1 MVIGG
6 YRGLYM
12 VIGGYTWLLAAIL
25 VIHGYV
31 YRIVHCVA
39 GCMTRYLPRE
49 KLSPAEAKEVP
60 RAKPE
65 VLPRLP
71 REITFPCSSNLHLV
85 FS

>member
-1 MVIGG
+1 M
-6 YRGLYM
+6 YKYM
-12 VIGGYTWLLAAIL
+12 
-25 VIHGYV
+25 
-31 YRIVHCVA
+31 YRIDHCVA

-71 REITFPCSSNLHLV
+71 REITFPKVDNGSYNPLRSDLSILYYA
-85 FS
+85 

>member
-1 MVIGG
+1 M
-6 YRGLYM
+6 GLYM
-12 VIGGYTWLLAAIL
+12 VIGGYTWLYM
-25 VIHGYV
+25 VYM
-31 YRIVHCVA
+31 YRIDHCVA

-71 REITFPCSSNLHLV
+71 REITFPKVDNGSYNPLRSDLSILYYA
-85 FS
+85 